1 MTEKCTEDNMKK
13 IRTKHDKQGYNMHI
27 FFVLMLF
34 LQKKGEFKEAFL
46 NYTYIKEATFSCEEK
61 TAFCSKKT

>member
-13 IRTKHDKQGYNMHI
+13 IRTKHDKQGYNI
-27 FFVLMLF
+27 FFFFLRLF
-34 LQKKGEFKEAFL
+34 LQKKEEFKEAFL

-61 TAFCSKKT
+61 TVFCSKKT